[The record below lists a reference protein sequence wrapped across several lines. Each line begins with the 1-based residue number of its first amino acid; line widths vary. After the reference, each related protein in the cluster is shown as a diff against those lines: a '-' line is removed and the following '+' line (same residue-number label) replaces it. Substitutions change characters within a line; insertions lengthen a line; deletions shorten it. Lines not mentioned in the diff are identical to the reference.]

1 MTQHISYKQTAVL
14 CLAVGMLFGV
24 AVSSAYFVSNPVV
37 ETEHEIQYKTVEK
50 PVSDDGMVFA
60 IYRGRNTPAD
70 FSFPVTVTFR
80 RFSNDSWQPVHAAKA
95 DDGEPFVVDLNHSTQ
110 YQIFVT
116 DAIGTERYLGRFKP
130 TTDTREPVE
139 IVIGR

>member
-60 IYRGRNTPAD
+60 IYRGRHRSDRSGGGGGGGNANGDPPAID
-70 FSFPVTVTFR
+70 
-80 RFSNDSWQPVHAAKA
+80 
-95 DDGEPFVVDLNHSTQ
+95 
-110 YQIFVT
+110 
-116 DAIGTERYLGRFKP
+116 
-130 TTDTREPVE
+130 
-139 IVIGR
+139 